1 MLTPFE
7 RRVAWVREL
16 CEQRGVSFQDVMGRS
31 RLARDCMVRSEAYI
45 KFRSEGLSLPAIG
58 RFFNRDHTTVLSG
71 INYFMRKSNA
81 EHKQSSNSGSVQQ
94 A

>member
-1 MLTPFE
+1 MLTPLQ
-7 RRVAWVREL
+7 RRIDWLHRL
-16 CEQRGVSFQDVMGRS
+16 CEERGVSFDDVMGRS

-45 KFRSEGLSLPAIG
+45 KFRNDGWSLPAIG

-71 INYFMRKSNA
+71 INYFMRKKNGQ
-81 EHKQSSNSGSVQQ
+81 HKQKPDIGAHQQ